1 MADVVA
7 SFGYLAVLLL
17 AVGGWWMASNR
28 PSIGKTLQMA
38 LVWGMIFMGGM
49 AIYGLWNDISND
61 YYSAQ
66 IISSDGEITIP
77 RASDGHYYVKAK
89 INGVDISFLIDT
101 GASDIVLTR
110 EDAEKVGINVA
121 TLPFLGSAN
130 TANGTVPIAYTR
142 LAEVRLGSYL
152 DNAVSASISGG
163 EMVKSL
169 LGMSYLG
176 LYDRIEILS
185 DRLVLYR

>member
-89 INGVDISFLIDT
+89 INGVDISFLVDT
-101 GASDIVLTR
+101 GASDLVLTR

-130 TANGTVPIAYTR
+130 TANGKVSIAYTR

-152 DNAVSASISGG
+152 DSAVSASISGG

>member
-89 INGVDISFLIDT
+89 INGVDINFLVDT
-101 GASDIVLTR
+101 GASDLVLTR

-152 DNAVSASISGG
+152 DSAVSASISGG

>member
-89 INGVDISFLIDT
+89 INGVDISFLVDT
-101 GASDIVLTR
+101 GASDLVLTR

-130 TANGTVPIAYTR
+130 TANGTVSIAYTR

-152 DNAVSASISGG
+152 DSAVSASISGG

>member
-77 RASDGHYYVKAK
+77 RASDGH
-89 INGVDISFLIDT
+89 
-101 GASDIVLTR
+101 
-110 EDAEKVGINVA
+110 
-121 TLPFLGSAN
+121 
-130 TANGTVPIAYTR
+130 
-142 LAEVRLGSYL
+142 
-152 DNAVSASISGG
+152 
-163 EMVKSL
+163 
-169 LGMSYLG
+169 
-176 LYDRIEILS
+176 
-185 DRLVLYR
+185 

>member
-89 INGVDISFLIDT
+89 INGVDISFLVDT
-101 GASDIVLTR
+101 GASDLVLTR
-110 EDAEKVGINVA
+110 EDAEKVGIKVA
-121 TLPFLGSAN
+121 NLPFLGSAN

-152 DNAVSASISGG
+152 DSAVSASISGG

>member
-89 INGVDISFLIDT
+89 INGVDISFLVDT
-101 GASDIVLTR
+101 GASDLVLTR
-110 EDAEKVGINVA
+110 EDAEKVGIKVEN
-121 TLPFLGSAN
+121 LPFLGSAN

-142 LAEVRLGSYL
+142 LAEVSLGPYL
-152 DNAVSASISGG
+152 DRAVSASINGG
-163 EMVKSL
+163 EMLKSL